1 MAFGFRSGKVREAE
15 SRERSGGWYAD
26 PYGTA
31 ARRWYDNISGWSD
44 RVQDAGQTPDKTGLV
59 RMDEA
64 AVAPDNLPRLLDED
78 GKPLPLSRPVD
89 PKYMAD
95 ARPVRR

>member
-44 RVQDAGQTPDKTGLV
+44 RVQDEGQAPDKTGLV
-59 RMDEA
+59 RTDEA
-64 AVAPDNLPRLLDED
+64 AVAPDNAPRLLGGD

-95 ARPVRR
+95 ARSVR

>member
-1 MAFGFRSGKVREAE
+1 MAFLFSKDKVDEKEE
-15 SRERSGGWYAD
+15 SPGAAGDWYAD

-44 RVQDAGQTPDKTGLV
+44 RVEGEGRAPDKTGLA

-64 AVAPDNLPRLLDED
+64 AVAADDSTRPVD
-78 GKPLPLSRPVD
+78 GEGKLTPLSRPVD
-89 PKYMAD
+89 IGVLGHA
-95 ARPVRR
+95 